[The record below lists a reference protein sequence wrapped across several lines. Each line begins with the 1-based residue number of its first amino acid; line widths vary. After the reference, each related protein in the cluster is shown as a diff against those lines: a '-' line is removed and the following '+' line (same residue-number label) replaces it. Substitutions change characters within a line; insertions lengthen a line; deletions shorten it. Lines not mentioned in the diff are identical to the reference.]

1 MYKAKID
8 VTKIDKQYLFKG
20 AKGTYLDVLLI
31 PNRNGTDQY
40 GNDGMVTQGIPKA
53 ERDAGKKGPILGNYQ
68 KLNRQAATAP
78 ATDAA
83 PADDD
88 SDDVPF

>member
-8 VTKIDKQYLFKG
+8 VTKIDKQYLFQG
-20 AKGTYLDVLLI
+20 AKGKYLDVLLI

-40 GNDGMVTQGIPKA
+40 GNDGMVTQSIPK
-53 ERDAGKKGPILGNYQ
+53 EKRDAGEKGAILGNYQ
-68 KLNRQAATAP
+68 KLSRQAAP
-78 ATDAA
+78 ATTAA
-83 PADDD
+83 PAATDD

>member
-8 VTKIDKQYLFKG
+8 VAKIDKQYLFKG
-20 AKGTYLDVLLI
+20 AKGTYLDILLV

-40 GNDGMVTQGIPKA
+40 GNDGMVTQSIPKA

-68 KLNRQAATAP
+68 KLNRQAAPTATAP
-78 ATDAA
+78 PAAT
-83 PADDD
+83 DD